1 MRKTHKHTDSY
12 NILLVI
18 LSQKKLYFNIN
29 LTFFLKNVLFVH
41 ISKIKSFHLCKYT
54 VKCGFMQKR
63 QKSLLVILHNEKGS
77 EKISEP
83 FVRSHYVLIANYQ
96 LKPIARNVSAKL
108 AEHAVRPVLL
118 ASSSSE

>member
-12 NILLVI
+12 NILFVI

-63 QKSLLVILHNEKGS
+63 QKSLLVILHNEKAPEEISGAFVDFS
-77 EKISEP
+77 YVMQAKISVEAH
-83 FVRSHYVLIANYQ
+83 F
-96 LKPIARNVSAKL
+96 
-108 AEHAVRPVLL
+108 
-118 ASSSSE
+118 